1 VFYTFKRKS
10 IPILILLVDFILSL
24 LYNTMTLL
32 SYIEKTID
40 YIGYLGPLILL
51 ILTILLLKNKATL
64 LTYYIIGYFLNSGL
78 NIILKGFFQQPR
90 PNEDLRIFNAY
101 IAQGKRIGF
110 DLYGM
115 PSGHAQSA
123 FYSVV
128 FIFFALGNPIIAAIY
143 LAIALNTGYQRVK
156 YKNHTI
162 LQVICGSVIGAI
174 MGCIFYFFSTKKIIG
189 LLRYK
194 KDDNAPL

>member
-1 VFYTFKRKS
+1 
-10 IPILILLVDFILSL
+10 
-24 LYNTMTLL
+24 MTAL

-64 LTYYIIGYFLNSGL
+64 LTYYIIGYFLNSG
-78 NIILKGFFQQPR
+78 
-90 PNEDLRIFNAY
+90 FNAY